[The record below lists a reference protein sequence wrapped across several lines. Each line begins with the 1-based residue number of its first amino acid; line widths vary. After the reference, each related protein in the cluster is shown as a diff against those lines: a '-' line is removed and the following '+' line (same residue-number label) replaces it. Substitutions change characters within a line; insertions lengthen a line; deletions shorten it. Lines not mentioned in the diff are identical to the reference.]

1 MRFGELLLLYIE
13 GTLKDFFF
21 GSIGRNPELQKT
33 PEGGH
38 SRKQDDEVA
47 LRLVVPVVDVE
58 DRLPRYC

>member
-1 MRFGELLLLYIE
+1 MLYIE